1 MHVYDTFIAN
11 DDMNIIVK
19 YDTVAS
25 SSAVTKCC
33 IGLSLLYIYIF
44 SDYLIVAIRN
54 CEQKFE
60 I

>member
-1 MHVYDTFIAN
+1 MHVYDTFISN

-33 IGLSLLYIYIF
+33 VGLSLFYIYIF
-44 SDYLIVAIRN
+44 TFLATI
-54 CEQKFE
+54 
-60 I
+60 